1 LSNYLIQY
9 NIFDLN
15 DRFNDRYIRFQLFN
29 FSKIIQINKYISCLN
44 QNILKKLPI
53 LIILIL
59 YDLNG
64 VKSYNIKS
72 DKIIISI
79 NNLVY
84 S

>member
-1 LSNYLIQY
+1 MSNYLIQY

-64 VKSYNIKS
+64 VKSYDIKS

-79 NNLVY
+79 NN
-84 S
+84 